1 MLNDNTLT
9 HSQWDSL
16 SLIHIH
22 IHLKPFAYK
31 CTAFITIDSLW
42 ESPTITIG
50 WSYQMREFMAYGE
63 SQAHSGASAIKN

>member
-9 HSQWDSL
+9 L
-16 SLIHIH
+16 SLTH

-31 CTAFITIDSLW
+31 CTAFITIDLLW

-50 WSYQMREFMAYGE
+50 WSYQMREFMAYDE
-63 SQAHSGASAIKN
+63 SQPHSGASAIKNKK